1 MAKPTINVNVPADDE
16 IIGEGAQRIRETRQ
30 ALYDMLP
37 INPDDLQWEWA
48 QNHWPAGSL
57 TGGMDPSVT
66 NTTPPTNDEFQ
77 DRAFLIGQKT
87 LKWDFDIPANHNAI
101 TPGPIDASGVTV
113 DVPEG
118 STWTV
123 VGDQDLNV
131 QYLRDLDDVDVA
143 TSVSGEALI
152 YDATSNTWY
161 AAPAPKGPQGIPG
174 PEGQQGVQGETGPR
188 GPKGETGS
196 QGQQGIQGNDGP
208 RGPKG
213 DKGDQGIQGPEG
225 SQGAGIFFK
234 GTVAN
239 KESLPGWPN
248 SYVGEVGD
256 AYITADT
263 GDIWAWAEEGE
274 WEDLGQI
281 EGPQGPQGIQGPKG
295 DDGSPGQKGEQGNP
309 GAEGQPGAEGDKGDP
324 GSQGEPGI
332 QGQPGE
338 KGETGERGPDGPK
351 GNDGT
356 EYEYRISSTTGSEPI
371 LSLTPLEGGVPSYV
385 GLIAGQGV
393 ELEGRDGGMNTVTIS
408 STPLVPR
415 GMVSMWAWNNE
426 GDLTELNN
434 INWFLCDGGVNAQA
448 AGRTDYVDVPD
459 MQDLFVKGGVLGSNI
474 GTTGGSSATDNHTL
488 ITSQMPQHRH
498 VNPTA
503 RSAGGHAADGS
514 YLTGVWYDGGTTA
527 VGNTHNTG
535 GSGPHNHT
543 GVNPPHFV
551 VAYIIYLG
559 EES

>member
-1 MAKPTINVNVPADDE
+1 MTCCLSIQM
-16 IIGEGAQRIRETRQ
+16 I
-30 ALYDMLP
+30 
-37 INPDDLQWEWA
+37 LQWEWA

-57 TGGMDPSVT
+57 TGGIDPSVT
-66 NTTPPTNDEFQ
+66 NTTPPTSDEFQ

-87 LKWDFDIPANHNAI
+87 LKWDFDIPEGHNAI
-101 TPGPIDASGVTV
+101 TPGPIDASSVTI
-113 DVPEG
+113 DVPED
-118 STWTV
+118 STWVV

-131 QYLRDLDDVDVA
+131 QYLRDLDDVNVA
-143 TSVSGEALI
+143 DSISGEALI

-196 QGQQGIQGNDGP
+196 QGQQGIQGNEGP

-239 KESLPGWPN
+239 KEALPGWPD
-248 SYVGEVGD
+248 SYVGDVGD

-295 DDGSPGQKGEQGNP
+295 DDGGTGQKGEQGNP

-356 EYEYRISSTTGSEPI
+356 DYKYTLTASQGTEPI
-371 LSLTPLEGGVPSYV
+371 LSLTPES
-385 GLIAGQGV
+385 
-393 ELEGRDGGMNTVTIS
+393 RWD
-408 STPLVPR
+408 
-415 GMVSMWAWNNE
+415 
-426 GDLTELNN
+426 
-434 INWFLCDGGVNAQA
+434 
-448 AGRTDYVDVPD
+448 
-459 MQDLFVKGGVLGSNI
+459 
-474 GTTGGSSATDNHTL
+474 
-488 ITSQMPQHRH
+488 
-498 VNPTA
+498 
-503 RSAGGHAADGS
+503 
-514 YLTGVWYDGGTTA
+514 
-527 VGNTHNTG
+527 
-535 GSGPHNHT
+535 
-543 GVNPPHFV
+543 
-551 VAYIIYLG
+551 IIPCWTY
-559 EES
+559 SRCRYRN